1 MKLESIWQLE
11 GTLETVTPLHIGD
24 GGVRYGKFRRSANN
38 PDGEVEEASEIQTAA
53 KRLDNKARIPGSAL
67 KGVLRSGFAV
77 EDAGV
82 RQVFGF
88 QEEEPAIGQG
98 GSVQFLDAVSEQ
110 PLSWAQLVLGRT
122 AIDPVSGAAQDRFLF
137 HLELVPEETRFQV
150 RIRGKAFAGELWQDA
165 VALVDSMLRR
175 FNDESITL
183 GSGES
188 NHWGVCRWR
197 LDAVRVLDA
206 AERGKWLAAPKPLD
220 SALGKLPDRKSE
232 LNAVTPVAETRANTI
247 HLQLR
252 FDGHSFLVNDPRKTG
267 KKEPGKDVHA
277 HAARRTADGKLL
289 LPAES
294 FRGVLAH
301 QAARI
306 ARTKGKAGQRQPV
319 KRDSSGALTA
329 NLDSVTRLFG
339 AAGWASVIQV
349 RDFVE
354 ISRTGQPFP
363 LPPQTHEF
371 LAVDRFTG
379 GGAEERKFD
388 AEGGWQPWL
397 AGRVT
402 IDLKRLSATG
412 KPEPAL
418 GLLALTLRDLA
429 EGDLSF
435 GWGSSKGFGW
445 ATVDTGDL
453 DAAQWVESSMAGWC
467 SGSVTDWIREW
478 EKENHNG

>member
-11 GTLETVTPLHIGD
+11 GTLETVTSLHIGD
-24 GGVRYGKFRRSANN
+24 GGVKQGKFRRSANN
-38 PDGEVEEASEIQTAA
+38 AEGEVEEEGEIQTAA
-53 KRLDNKARIPGSAL
+53 RSAGGKARIPGSAL
-67 KGVLRSGFAV
+67 KGVLRSGFAE
-77 EDAGV
+77 EDAAV
-82 RQVFGF
+82 KQLFGF
-88 QEEEPAIGQG
+88 QEPGQDQERAIGQG
-98 GSVQFLDAVSEQ
+98 GSVQFLDAVSEH
-110 PLSWAQLVLGRT
+110 PLQLVLGRT
-122 AIDPVSGAAQDRFLF
+122 AIDPVTGAAQDHLLF
-137 HLELVPEETRFQV
+137 HLELVPEKTRFQV
-150 RIRGKAFAGELWQDA
+150 RIRGKAFAGELWQEA
-165 VALVDSMLRR
+165 VALIDSALRR

-183 GSGES
+183 GSGEN
-188 NHWGVCRWR
+188 NHWGVCRWN

-206 AERGKWLAAPKPLD
+206 AGRKKWLAAPEPLD
-220 SALGKLPDRKSE
+220 SALGKLLDRKAESI
-232 LNAVTPVAETRANTI
+232 APTPGAGAKANTI
-247 HLQLR
+247 HVQLR

-267 KKEPGKDVHA
+267 KKDQGRHA

-306 ARTKGKAGQRQPV
+306 ARTKGKAGKRKSV
-319 KRDSSGALTA
+319 KRDSGGALTP

-339 AAGWASVIQV
+339 AAGWASVIQI

-354 ISRTGQPFP
+354 ISREGKPFP
-363 LPPQTHEF
+363 LPSQTHEF

-379 GGAEERKFD
+379 GGADERKFD

-397 AGRVT
+397 AGRITV
-402 IDLKRLSATG
+402 DLHRLSKTG

-435 GWGSSKGFGW
+435 GWGSGKGFGW
-445 ATVDTGDL
+445 ATVDTGGL
-453 DAAQWVESSMAGWC
+453 AAAKWVESKLAGWC
-467 SGSVTDWIREW
+467 PGSVTEWIREW
-478 EKENHNG
+478 EQENHNG